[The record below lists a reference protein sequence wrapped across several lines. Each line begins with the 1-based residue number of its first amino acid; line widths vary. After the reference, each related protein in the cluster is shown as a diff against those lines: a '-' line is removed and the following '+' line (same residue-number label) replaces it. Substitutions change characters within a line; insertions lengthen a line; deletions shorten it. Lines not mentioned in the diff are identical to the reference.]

1 MTTKDTIEQRILEM
15 QGEKWAMA
23 DSVLGET
30 SGFANTNKARK
41 LSVAE
46 LFKLFGIY
54 QATNEP
60 KRSNWEPYD
69 ENKLW
74 KGQ

>member
-1 MTTKDTIEQRILEM
+1 MPEQQAMDRVHRTGQTKPVTVIKMTTKDTIEQRILEM

-46 LFKLFGIY
+46 LFKLFGI
-54 QATNEP
+54 
-60 KRSNWEPYD
+60 
-69 ENKLW
+69 
-74 KGQ
+74 

>member
-30 SGFANTNKARK
+30 SGFANTKKARK

-46 LFKLFGIY
+46 LFKLFGM
-54 QATNEP
+54 
-60 KRSNWEPYD
+60 S
-69 ENKLW
+69 L
-74 KGQ
+74 